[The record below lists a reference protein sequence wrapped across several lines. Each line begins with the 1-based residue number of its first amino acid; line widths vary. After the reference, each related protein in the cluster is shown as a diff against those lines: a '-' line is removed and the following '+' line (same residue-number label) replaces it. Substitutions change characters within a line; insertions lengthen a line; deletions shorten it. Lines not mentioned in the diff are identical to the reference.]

1 MRISDWSSDVCPSD
15 LPGRPIVCDPAR
27 IEEADLLVIESTYG
41 DRTHSDPAGV
51 EEELV
56 AVIEQTLHQR
66 GGNVIIP
73 AFAVGRTQQIIYQ
86 IHQLARQGRLEHP
99 KVFVDSPMATEVTL
113 ITRQHLRLFD
123 EQARALA
130 DWHASGRDLPWLHFT
145 ASVEESKREG
155 KE

>member
-41 DRTHSDPAGV
+41 DRTHADPAGV

-56 AVIEQTLHQR
+56 AVIEQTLHKR

-99 KVFVDSPMATEVTL
+99 KVFVDSPMATEVTCNH
-113 ITRQHLRLFD
+113 RQHPRPFD
-123 EQARALA
+123 GKARALA
-130 DWHASGRDLPWLHFT
+130 DWNAHWRERTRTHFT
-145 ASVEESKREG
+145 T
-155 KE
+155 

>member
-73 AFAVGRTQQIIYQ
+73 AFAVGRTQQLIYQ
-86 IHQLARQGRLEHP
+86 IHPPAAQGPTEHP
-99 KVFVDSPMATEVTL
+99 TAFPAYQLATEVN
-113 ITRQHLRLFD
+113 
-123 EQARALA
+123 
-130 DWHASGRDLPWLHFT
+130 P
-145 ASVEESKREG
+145 K
-155 KE
+155 